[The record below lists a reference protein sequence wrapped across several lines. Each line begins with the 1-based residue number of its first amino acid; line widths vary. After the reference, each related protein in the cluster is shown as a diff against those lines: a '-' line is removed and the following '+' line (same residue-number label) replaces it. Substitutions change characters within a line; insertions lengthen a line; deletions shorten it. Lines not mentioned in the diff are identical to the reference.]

1 MKKWDQL
8 PEEMKVPQVRKYY
21 NILQKKWL
29 SLAVKRA
36 FDIVVSAIMLVLFS
50 PLFLV
55 MLAFG
60 PFVIYRFQRQ
70 YFVQE
75 NGMTEYSALWMHGIL
90 MVIYGALI
98 SGAVT
103 LIVLQWVRPTLLYD
117 QAQQFIDICNA
128 APEMKTQ
135 FGTFVDVVQKM
146 IDEGLMP
153 KPIEVVFST
162 FWMVTFSGSVLSAI
176 TAAFAG
182 QRLRT

>member
-1 MKKWDQL
+1 MEERKSVFKRGAECGL
-8 PEEMKVPQVRKYY
+8 PMGAYMSVMALSTLFADKV
-21 NILQKKWL
+21 
-29 SLAVKRA
+29 SL
-36 FDIVVSAIMLVLFS
+36 LS

-55 MLAFG
+55 MLLLG

-103 LIVLQWVRPTLLYD
+103 LVVLQWVRPTLLYD

-135 FGTFVDVVQKM
+135 FGTFVDVAQKM

>member
-1 MKKWDQL
+1 MEERKSVFKRGAECGL
-8 PEEMKVPQVRKYY
+8 PMGAYMSVMALSTLFADKV
-21 NILQKKWL
+21 
-29 SLAVKRA
+29 SL
-36 FDIVVSAIMLVLFS
+36 LS